1 MSFQQ
6 FSREIMKYVRPIWY
20 FHQKPCEEIRSV
32 WIQYSQL
39 KPEEKDVIDYD
50 NEYSNSILCDWD
62 AAYQILMRG
71 IIKDNKS
78 DIHENEIELLPID
91 LYRFIRK
98 YYKKPWLYF
107 TFFQRIL
114 LLYNPIRELIGFYK
128 TKDVIKI
135 NLFSK
140 NYVYKDYSTFNSVL
154 IHSNPLVTII
164 IPTYNRYELLQ
175 KVLSDLEKQ
184 NYTHFE
190 VIIIDQSSL
199 FREEFYNQFN
209 PKFRIIR
216 QNEPALW
223 KARNRAIETS
233 KSEYLLFLDDDSRI
247 EADWILEHLKCIDF
261 FNADISA
268 GISLSLKGSKV
279 PENYSFFRLS
289 DQLDTGNVL
298 IKRKVFFKCGLFDRQ
313 FEKQRMGD
321 GEFGLRSYLNG
332 FKSISNPLAKRI
344 HLKSESGG
352 LRVMGYWDS
361 FRSNNWF
368 AMRPAP
374 SVLYFWRKNWGN
386 KLAICALIQ
395 TIPFSLNPYNLKGK
409 KSGYILSLLLFFSFF
424 PIIIIPVIC
433 SWNKSRK
440 MINMGPMIKRL
451 T

>member
-1 MSFQQ
+1 MPKKYISY
-6 FSREIMKYVRPIWY
+6 SLMKYIRPIWY
-20 FHQKPCEEIRSV
+20 FHLKPYEEGDGV
-32 WIQYSQL
+32 WIQYIKL
-39 KPEEKDVIDYD
+39 LPEEKEIIYYD
-50 NEYSNSILCDWD
+50 NEYSNTILCDWD
-62 AAYQILMRG
+62 ASYQAIMKG
-71 IIKDNKS
+71 IIKKRKD
-78 DIHENEIELLPID
+78 EIQIEIAEILPID
-91 LYRFIRK
+91 IYRFIRK
-98 YYKKPWLYF
+98 YHKGVWLYF
-107 TFFQRIL
+107 AFIQRL
-114 LLYNPIRELIGFYK
+114 FSFNNPINEIRSLWKIRNVKKCKLFNTHYDYSEYPNYNSELI
-128 TKDVIKI
+128 
-135 NLFSK
+135 N
-140 NYVYKDYSTFNSVL
+140 
-154 IHSNPLVTII
+154 SNPLVTII
-164 IPTYNRYELLQ
+164 IPTYNRYELLH

-209 PKFRIIR
+209 PKFRIVR

-247 EADWILEHLKCIDF
+247 ESDWILEHLKCIDF

-298 IKRKVFFKCGLFDRQ
+298 IKRKVFIKCGLFDRQ

-344 HLKSESGG
+344 HLKSELGG
-352 LRVMGYWDS
+352 LREMGYWDS

-440 MINMGPMIKRL
+440 MINMGPMIKRI